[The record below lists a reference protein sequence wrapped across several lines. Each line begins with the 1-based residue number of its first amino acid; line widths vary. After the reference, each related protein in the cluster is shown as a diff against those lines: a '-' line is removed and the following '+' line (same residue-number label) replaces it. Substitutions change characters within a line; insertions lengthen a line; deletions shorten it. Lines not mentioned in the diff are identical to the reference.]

1 MMATLDEA
9 EIKIEYPDKSRE
21 GLCGMAFPAY
31 DGKFYVPDGF
41 EDISFANDWVSCPS
55 IMDKDAVLVIR
66 QDYADPARRV
76 MDGKRY
82 RVDVCREELLEA
94 GYEGVQPLFASDSFD
109 EALAFAK
116 EKMPKLKD
124 TIEEYIADE
133 RREKILAYDNRNI
146 RNVYDDFMAKSH
158 AVAVDMMA
166 EKPIYLHKDDCT
178 IEAAAMMLLEKKYSK
193 SNIFRA
199 FRDCSPLTTY
209 PGEENS
215 LAKQIL
221 ETVERHGAKKYVT
234 YKFLAQLSNQHEA
247 AR

>member
-1 MMATLDEA
+1 M
-9 EIKIEYPDKSRE
+9 RH
-21 GLCGMAFPAY
+21 GFPAY

-41 EDISFANDWVSCPS
+41 EDISFANDWVFCPS
-55 IMDKDAVLVIR
+55 IMDKEAVLVIR

-94 GYEGVQPLFASDSFD
+94 GYEGVQPLFATNRFD

-116 EKMPKLKD
+116 AKMLELKD
-124 TIEEYIADE
+124 AIEEYIAEE
-133 RREKILAYDNRNI
+133 RREKILSYSNPKTRNA
-146 RNVYDDFMAKSH
+146 YDDFYAKSH
-158 AVAVDMMA
+158 AVAMDWMTDQS
-166 EKPIYLHKDDCT
+166 IYLHRDEPT
-178 IEAAAMMLLEKKYSK
+178 MEAAAMMLLEKKYSK
-193 SNIFRA
+193 GTIFRV

-209 PGEENS
+209 PGEEDA

-221 ETVERHGAKKYVT
+221 ETVEKNVEKYVT
-234 YKFLAQLSNQHEA
+234 RKFMAHIAKQNEV

>member
-1 MMATLDEA
+1 MTIPDEA
-9 EIKIEYPDKSRE
+9 ETKIEYPDKAKE
-21 GLCGMAFPAY
+21 GLCGTAFPAY

-41 EDISFANDWVSCPS
+41 EDISFANDWVSCPT
-55 IMDKDAVLVIR
+55 IMDKEAVLVIR

-94 GYEGVQPLFASDSFD
+94 GYDGVQPLFAANRLD

-116 EKMPKLKD
+116 EKIPELKD
-124 TIEEYIADE
+124 SIEEYIAEE
-133 RREKILAYDNRNI
+133 RREKILSYSNPKTRNA
-146 RNVYDDFMAKSH
+146 YDDFYAKSH
-158 AVAVDMMA
+158 AVAMDWMTDQS
-166 EKPIYLHKDDCT
+166 IYLHRDEPT
-178 IEAAAMMLLEKKYSK
+178 MEAAAMMLLEKKYSK
-193 SNIFRA
+193 GTIFRV

-209 PGEENS
+209 PGEEDA

-221 ETVERHGAKKYVT
+221 ETVEKNVEKYVT
-234 YKFLAQLSNQHEA
+234 RKFMAHIAKQNEV

>member
-1 MMATLDEA
+1 MATLDEA
-9 EIKIEYPDKSRE
+9 ETKIEYPDKAKE
-21 GLCGMAFPAY
+21 GLCGTAFPAY

-41 EDISFANDWVSCPS
+41 EDISFANDWVSCPT
-55 IMDKDAVLVIR
+55 IMDTEAVLVIR

-82 RVDVCREELLEA
+82 RVDVCREELLDA

-116 EKMPKLKD
+116 GKIPELKD
-124 TIEEYIADE
+124 SIEEYIADE
-133 RREKILAYDNRNI
+133 RREKILAYNNTHI
-146 RNVYDDFMAKSH
+146 RNAYDDFMFKAH
-158 AVAVDMMA
+158 AVAMDMLA
-166 EKPIYLHKDDCT
+166 EKPIYLHRDDAT
-178 IEAAAMMLLEKKYSK
+178 MEAAAMMLLEKKYNK
-193 SNIFRA
+193 SAIFHA

-209 PGEENS
+209 PGQEDA

-221 ETVERHGAKKYVT
+221 EAMERQGLKKYVT
-234 YKFLAQLSNQHEA
+234 YKFLAHVAKQNEA

>member
-1 MMATLDEA
+1 MATLDEA
-9 EIKIEYPDKSRE
+9 ETKIEYPDKARE

-31 DGKFYVPDGF
+31 DGKFYVPEGF
-41 EDISFANDWVSCPS
+41 EDISFANDWVSCPT

-82 RVDVCREELLEA
+82 RVDVCREELLDA
-94 GYEGVQPLFASDSFD
+94 GYEGVQPLFATDRFD

-116 EKMPKLKD
+116 EKIPELKD
-124 TIEEYIADE
+124 SIEEYIAEE
-133 RREKILAYDNRNI
+133 RREKILSYSNPKTRNA
-146 RNVYDDFMAKSH
+146 YDDFYAKSH
-158 AVAVDMMA
+158 AVAMDWMTDQS
-166 EKPIYLHKDDCT
+166 IYLHRDEPT
-178 IEAAAMMLLEKKYSK
+178 MEAAAMMLLEKKYSK
-193 SNIFRA
+193 GTIFRV

-209 PGEENS
+209 PGEEDA

-221 ETVERHGAKKYVT
+221 ETVEKNVEKYVT
-234 YKFLAQLSNQHEA
+234 RKFMAHIAKQNEV